1 MIVPARVPGRNSGV
15 TDMEGMRML
24 RRGGIIGT
32 VVLLAVSV
40 MLGGCNKGGKQLDLA
55 QQEAAELRE
64 RNAALEAQ
72 LGERNTRI
80 ADLEG
85 RLSQATAAPPINEP
99 TWDRAPAPRGR
110 VNDGF
115 SSDSRGDLRTTLS
128 GDVLFDSGQATIKQS
143 ARAQLDKIAS
153 DIQRNYPG
161 ATVRV
166 EGYTDS
172 DPIRKSK
179 WGTNEAL
186 SQARAEAVREH
197 LVRRGIPANR
207 IRAVGM
213 GSTSPKATKA
223 ASRRVEIIVL
233 R

>member
-1 MIVPARVPGRNSGV
+1 
-15 TDMEGMRML
+15 ML

-40 MLGGCNKGGKQLDLA
+40 MLGGCNKSGKQLELA

-85 RLSQATAAPPINEP
+85 RLSQAQAAPPINEP

-110 VNDGF
+110 TNDGF
-115 SSDSRGDLRTTLS
+115 SSDSRGDMRTTLS

-143 ARAQLDKIAS
+143 ARAQLDRLAS

-161 ATVRV
+161 ATIRV

-213 GSTSPKATKA
+213 GSTNPKATKA
-223 ASRRVEIIVL
+223 ASRRVEIIIL